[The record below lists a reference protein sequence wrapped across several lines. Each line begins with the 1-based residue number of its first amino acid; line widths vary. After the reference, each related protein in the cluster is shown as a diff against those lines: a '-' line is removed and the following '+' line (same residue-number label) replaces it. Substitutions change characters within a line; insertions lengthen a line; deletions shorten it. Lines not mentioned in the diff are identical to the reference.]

1 MMKGRRLLLPYL
13 LLVLALPIA
22 GLARGGLPE
31 EEAVGLRTPQNIRT
45 TIEYDPELRMYVVRT
60 LVGGREIVTPS
71 LLTPKEYDRKATRQ
85 EMLSY
90 FRMRNSEPD
99 SVRQREP
106 FGILSR
112 DFRLS
117 PLDKVFGPGG
127 VKIGTTGSVQ
137 LSMGITSNRTDN
149 PSLQL
154 NQRRKTYFNFDQK
167 IQATIN
173 ASVGEKLRFDMNYNT
188 DATFDFDSKNLRLNF
203 EGHEDDII
211 KSIEAGNVGMT
222 TGSSLIRGSTSLFGI
237 KSKLQFGKLTLTG
250 LISQQNSESKS
261 VGSKGGVQTRKFTV
275 SAADYDANR
284 HFFLAQYFYD
294 HYDEFASKLPY
305 VSSGVQITRIEVWVT
320 NKRGNYNESRNIVA
334 FQDLGESGRLA
345 SSYWHPEGGSEPPR
359 NSANDLLSVIKTQYP
374 EARQI
379 NNVTQALAPLQAYG
393 ITGGR
398 DFEKVESAR
407 KLEPTEYTLN
417 PTLGYISLKS
427 ALNSDEVLAVA
438 YEYTSGG
445 RVYQVGEFS
454 SDITTTE
461 ESLYLKM
468 LRATTQSPQLP
479 MWKLMMKNVYSTGG
493 YQIQRSN
500 FRMDIKFLSDTT
512 GTELTYLPLASVSG
526 TPLLQLMNL
535 DRLDSNQESNPD
547 GFFDFIEGYTVN
559 SDAGRVIF
567 PVAEPFGRNL
577 EKKIGDPQLAAEFT
591 FPELYD
597 STLVV
602 AKQFAHKNKYSL
614 TGEFQA
620 SGGATINLGAMN
632 IPRGS
637 VVVTAGG
644 STLTENVDYTV
655 DYTMGTVTIIN
666 QSIADSGTPINVTL
680 ENQALFSMQR
690 KTLLGLDA
698 QYKVNPSLTVGGTL
712 MHFSEKALTEKVA
725 IGSELINNTIWGVNV
740 NFNKDF
746 MWLTN
751 LLNKIPT
758 VNAQAPSSFSFT
770 GEFAQLMPH
779 AQKSGSAK
787 GSSYI
792 DDFETAQSGFDLRSP
807 YSWSL
812 ASTPYDPGADA
823 LFPEAALS
831 NDPAYGKNRAL
842 LSWYYIDR
850 MWTRKNSS
858 LLPGYMKHDYT
869 QLSNPYVRE
878 VNIREIYPDR
888 DVAYGEANLIQTLNL
903 SFYPTERGPYNVD
916 SDNIDSEGSLL
927 NPQKRW
933 GGIMRRLDNTDFESS
948 NVEYLQFWLLDPFLD
963 PDQPNHEG
971 GDLYFNFGDISEDI
985 LKDGMKAYENGN
997 PVDGNNQYMK
1007 ETAWGRVST
1016 QNSLTYAFENAPEA
1030 RPKQDVGLDGLKNDD
1045 EFTFTTYADYLS
1057 HLRTHLSPA
1066 AIAEMEDSPFSAF
1079 NDPAGDNYHYYLSD
1093 YYDSTQ
1099 ASILTRYKR
1108 YNGVEGNSLSPDQ
1121 SDNRRYQ
1128 AAKTTP
1134 DVEDINIDNTL
1145 NEYERYYQYH
1155 VSLRPE
1161 DLVVGRNYVTDKQ
1174 VSVVSTQTGPQE
1186 TVWYQFKIPLSA
1198 PDKTVG
1204 NISDFSSIRFAR
1216 IFLTGFSQPT
1226 HLRFAT
1232 LELVRGEWRD
1242 YAFSLNTRGDS
1253 PAEGELDV
1261 SIVNIEENSGRT
1273 PVNYV
1278 LPPDV
1283 TRIVDPSLAQA
1294 TRLNEQSLSLKLTG
1308 LHAGDA
1314 RAVYKNTML
1323 DLRQYKRLQMWSHA
1337 ERLVDDPTDLQS
1349 GQVALFIRL
1358 GSDVKNNYYEYEIPL
1373 ELTPPGNYNNSNSD
1387 DRATVWPLANR
1398 LDVPLTAFTD
1408 IKTERNRQKSLQTG
1422 GVGYGTLFTRQD
1434 PDNDRNT
1441 VSVMGNPSLSD
1452 IRVIM
1457 IGVRN
1462 RAATSK
1468 DAEIWINEL
1477 KVTNFNQDGG
1487 WAAKVNSRLAM
1498 SDIATVTFAGHIETD
1513 GFGNVD
1519 QGLSSRRIDTYRNY
1533 TFAIQADP
1541 GKLLP
1546 KKLGLTAPVFYSR
1559 SHENTTPRYNP
1570 MDQDILLNDALDAV
1584 ATKHERDSIMSFAR
1598 TSKTTEAFSLSNLRF
1613 EKRSKRPMPWD
1624 PANFQLSFSFN
1635 KQRNQDPT
1643 TIYEHTDDYRGAFQ
1657 YAYTPGFAPWKPFSG
1672 LKSKKKGMQWL
1683 RDWQLNWIF
1692 TSLAFRSNI
1701 SRYYYELQTR
1711 SAADPSLQLPLQ
1723 VSKNFIWDRQLN
1735 LVWNLTQSLSFTFAS
1750 NTTARIEETI
1760 GAVNKKLFPDQYKA
1774 WRDTVWSSI
1783 KHLGTP
1789 WNYNQTFTGTWRAPF
1804 AKLPA
1809 LSWLTGN
1816 LSYNSVYSWNRGATV
1831 EGVSVGNT
1839 IQNQTSAIADARL
1852 NFATLYNLF
1861 PRLKEVNRH
1870 FSARTGSRGEL
1881 RRQRQKA
1888 KRFERAVTLVA
1899 DSAIRV
1905 RHNLRTKKV
1914 KVTAMPVADSDS
1926 MHRQHLKVTTKVI
1939 DANTVEITAPVD
1951 VGVKLIVTEI
1961 PQRNRGFLDEMIDGT
1976 LWLAMSPRNLSFKWR
1991 GARSLYLPLFAPEVG
2006 DIFGQTR
2013 SYGPMAPGVGF
2024 AFGFFGE
2031 DYIGKALDRGWLLT
2045 ETDQTSPAIWNKS
2058 QEFNFELTLEPIPG
2072 LKILLTSNLTDN
2084 RTTQT
2089 QFMYADM
2096 PAIYS
2101 GSYLRTHVALATALK
2116 STKAEDGYA
2125 SEAFTRFLSYI
2136 PQVRNR
2142 VEAQYSGIRYPST
2155 GFMAG
2160 SAIAGQQYS
2169 PEVGTV
2175 SQTSPDVLIPAF
2187 IASYSGLNPDKI
2199 TLEPF
2204 PGLASMMPNWRV
2216 TYDGLLRIPALK
2228 NRLKSLTLSHAY
2240 QCTYSVGSYTSYAN
2254 WLPAGHGDL
2263 GFTLDASTDRPIPS
2277 RAYNISSVAI
2287 TERFAPLIGLTA
2299 TLNNDLTLNA
2309 EYRDSRTLS
2318 LNTSAGQLVE
2328 ANSRQFTVA
2337 VGYKIVGFNKI
2348 LRIGKRQ
2355 KTFSND
2361 LSLRLDL
2368 STSSNSS
2375 LIRRIETAYT
2385 QATAG
2390 SRTFALSLMATYTVS
2405 RNLTLSAFFDHQAN
2419 TPLVSQSAYPT
2430 TNTNYG
2436 ISVNLGLAR

>member
-1 MMKGRRLLLPYL
+1 MKGRILLLPYL
-13 LLVLALPIA
+13 LLLLALPLA
-22 GLARGGLPE
+22 GMARGSSPDD
-31 EEAVGLRTPQNIRT
+31 EEAVTLRDPQNLRT
-45 TIEYDPELRMYVVRT
+45 TIEYDPVLRMYVVRT
-60 LVGGREIVTPS
+60 RIGDHEIVTPS
-71 LLTPKEYDRKATRQ
+71 LLSPKEYDRQATRTD
-85 EMLSY
+85 MARY
-90 FRMRNSEPD
+90 FRMRDSEPD
-99 SVRQREP
+99 SLRSREP
-106 FGILSR
+106 FDILGR

-117 PLDKVFGPGG
+117 PLDRVFGPGG

-167 IQATIN
+167 IQAGIN

-188 DATFDFDSKNLRLNF
+188 DATFDFDSKNLKLNY
-203 EGHEDDII
+203 EGQEDDII
-211 KSIEAGNVGMT
+211 KSIEAGNVSMT

-261 VGSKGGVQTRKFTV
+261 VGSQGGVQTQKFNI

-294 HYDEFASKLPY
+294 NYDDFASKLPY

-320 NKRGNYNESRNIVA
+320 NKRGTYSESRNLVA

-345 SSYWHPEGGSEPPR
+345 SSYWQTDRGSELPR
-359 NSANDLLSVIKTQYP
+359 NSANNLLSVIKTQYP
-374 EARQI
+374 DARQI
-379 NNVTQALAPLQAYG
+379 NSVTQALAPLQAYG

-398 DFEKVESAR
+398 DYEKVESAR
-407 KLEPTEYTLN
+407 KLEPSEYTLN
-417 PTLGYISLKS
+417 STLGYISLKS
-427 ALNSDEVLAVA
+427 ALSSDEVLAVA
-438 YEYTSGG
+438 YEYTAGG
-445 RVYQVGEFS
+445 QVYQVGEFS
-454 SDITTTE
+454 SDVTTTDQ
-461 ESLYLKM
+461 SLYLKM
-468 LRATTQSPQLP
+468 LRATTQSPKLP

-512 GTELTYLPLASVSG
+512 GTELTYLPIATVSG

-559 SDAGRVIF
+559 ADAGRVIF

-577 EKKIGDPQLAAEFT
+577 EKKIGNPQLAAEFT

-602 AKQFAHKNKYSL
+602 ARQFAHKNKYSL
-614 TGEFQA
+614 TGEFKA

-637 VVVTAGG
+637 VIVTAGG
-644 STLTENVDYTV
+644 STLVENVDYTV

-666 QSIADSGTPINVTL
+666 QSIADSGTPVNVTL

-698 QYKVNPSLTVGGTL
+698 QYKVNSSLTVGGTL

-725 IGSELINNTIWGVNV
+725 IGSELVNNTIWGLNV
-740 NFNKDF
+740 NYNKNF
-746 MWLTN
+746 MWLTD
-751 LLNKIPT
+751 LLNRIPT

-779 AQKSGSAK
+779 AQKSSSAK

-812 ASTPYDPGADA
+812 ASTPFDPAPDA

-831 NDPAYGKNRAL
+831 NNPAYGKNRAL

-858 LLPGYMKHDYT
+858 LLPGYMKRDYE

-903 SFYPTERGPYNVD
+903 SFYPEERGPYNVD
-916 SDNIDSEGSLL
+916 ADNITGEGALL

-963 PDQPNHEG
+963 PDKPNHEG

-985 LKDGMKAYENGN
+985 LKDGMKTYENGN
-997 PVDGNNQYMK
+997 PIDGDSQYMK
-1007 ETAWGRVST
+1007 ETVWGRVST

-1030 RPKQDVGLDGLKNDD
+1030 RPRQDVGLDGLKNDE
-1045 EFTFTTYADYLS
+1045 EFGFSTYADYLS
-1057 HLRTHLSPA
+1057 NLRNRLSA
-1066 AIAEMEDSPFSAF
+1066 STVAEMEGNPFSPFS
-1079 NDPAGDNYHYYLSD
+1079 DPAGDNYHYYLSD

-1099 ASILTRYKR
+1099 ASILERYKR

-1134 DVEDINIDNTL
+1134 DVEDINVDNTL

-1174 VSVVSTQTGPQE
+1174 VSVVSTQNGPQE
-1186 TVWYQFKIPLSA
+1186 TVWYQFKIPLSS

-1204 NISDFSSIRFAR
+1204 DISDFSSIRFAR
-1216 IFLTGFSQPT
+1216 IFMTGFSQPT

-1242 YAFSLNTRGDS
+1242 YAFSLNTRGDA

-1261 SIVNIEENSGRT
+1261 SVVNIEENSGRT

-1283 TRIVDPSLAQA
+1283 TRIIDPSLAQA
-1294 TRLNEQSLSLKLTG
+1294 TRLNEQSLSLKVTG

-1314 RAVYKNTML
+1314 RAVYKNSML
-1323 DLRQYKRLQMWSHA
+1323 DLRQYKRIQMWTHA

-1349 GQVALFIRL
+1349 GQVSLFVRL

-1373 ELTPPGNYNNSNSD
+1373 DLTAPGNYNNSNSA
-1387 DRATVWPLANR
+1387 DRAIVWPMANR
-1398 LDVPLTAFTD
+1398 LDVPLSAFTD
-1408 IKTERNRQKSLQTG
+1408 VKTERNRQKSLQSD
-1422 GVGYGTLFTRQD
+1422 GVGYGIFFSHPD

-1441 VSVMGNPSLSD
+1441 VGVMGNPSLSD
-1452 IRVIM
+1452 VRVIM
-1457 IGVRN
+1457 VGVRN
-1462 RAATSK
+1462 RAATTK
-1468 DAEIWINEL
+1468 DVEVWVNEL
-1477 KVTNFNQDGG
+1477 KVTDFNQDGG
-1487 WAAKVNSRLAM
+1487 WAANVNSRLAM
-1498 SDIATVTFAGHIETD
+1498 SDIATVTFAGHVETD
-1513 GFGNVD
+1513 GFGSVD
-1519 QGLSSRRIDTYRNY
+1519 QGLSSRRIDTYKNY
-1533 TFAIQADP
+1533 TVALQADP

-1546 KKLGLTAPVFYSR
+1546 KKLGLSAPIYYSR
-1559 SHENTTPRYNP
+1559 SQESTTPRYNP
-1570 MDQDILLNDALDAV
+1570 LDQDILLDDALDAA
-1584 ATKHERDSIMSFAR
+1584 ATRRERDSIMSFAR
-1598 TSKTTEAFSLSNLRF
+1598 TTKTTEAFSLSNLRF
-1613 EKRSKRPMPWD
+1613 ERRSKRPMPWD

-1643 TIYEHTDDYRGAFQ
+1643 TIYEHSDDYRGAFQ
-1657 YAYTPGFAPWKPFSG
+1657 YSYTPGFSPWKPFAG
-1672 LKSKKKGMQWL
+1672 IKSKKKSALWL
-1683 RDWQLNWIF
+1683 RDWQFNWIF
-1692 TSLAFRSNI
+1692 TSLAFRSNM

-1711 SAADPSLQLPLQ
+1711 SAGDANIQLPLQ

-1735 LVWNLTQSLSFTFAS
+1735 LIWNLTQSLSFTFAS

-1789 WNYNQTFTGTWRAPF
+1789 WGYNQTFTGTWRAPF

-1816 LSYNSVYSWNRGATV
+1816 LAYNSVYSWNRGATV
-1831 EGVSVGNT
+1831 DGLSVGNT
-1839 IQNQTSAIADARL
+1839 IQNQTSATADARIT
-1852 NFATLYNLF
+1852 FATLYNLI
-1861 PRLKEVNRH
+1861 PRLKEVSNR
-1870 FSARTGSRGEL
+1870 FSGRQSRTQQK
-1881 RRQRQKA
+1881 RQPA
-1888 KRFERAVTLVA
+1888 KRFERAITLTA
-1899 DSAIRV
+1899 DSAV
-1905 RHNLRTKKV
+1905 RIAHNLKTKKV
-1914 KVTAMPVADSDS
+1914 RIGTTPVADSDS
-1926 MHRQHLKVTTKVI
+1926 APLQRVKVTTKVI
-1939 DANTVEITAPVD
+1939 DANTVELTAPHD
-1951 VGVKLIVTEI
+1951 MSVKLVVTEI
-1961 PQRNRGFLDEMIDGT
+1961 PQRNRGFLDEVVDYSLRI
-1976 LWLAMSPRNLSFKWR
+1976 AMSPSNLSFRWR

-2013 SYGPMAPGVGF
+2013 SGGPMAPGVGF
-2024 AFGFFGE
+2024 AFGFFNE
-2031 DYIGKALDRGWLLT
+2031 SYVEKALDRGWLLT
-2045 ETDQTSPAIWNKS
+2045 ETGQTSPAIWNKS
-2058 QEFNFELTLEPIPG
+2058 QEFNFEFTLEPIPG
-2072 LKILLTSNLTDN
+2072 LKIQLTSNLTDN
-2084 RTTQT
+2084 RTSQT
-2089 QFMYADM
+2089 QFMYAGM

-2101 GSYLRTHVALATALK
+2101 GSYLRTHVALASALRNAR
-2116 STKAEDGYA
+2116 AEDGY
-2125 SEAFTRFLSYI
+2125 STQAFTRFLEYI
-2136 PQVRNR
+2136 PLLRER
-2142 VEAQYSGIRYPST
+2142 VEAQYAGVRYPTT
-2155 GFMAG
+2155 GFMSG
-2160 SAIAGQQYS
+2160 SAIAGQPYD

-2187 IASYSGLNPDKI
+2187 LAAYSGSKPEKI

-2204 PGLASMMPNWRV
+2204 PGLSSMLPNWRV

-2228 NRLKSLTLSHAY
+2228 NRFKALTLSHSY
-2240 QCTYSVGSYTSYAN
+2240 QCTYNVGSYSSYSN
-2254 WLPAGHGDL
+2254 WAPVGTGGL

-2328 ANSRQFTVA
+2328 AYSRQFTVA
-2337 VGYKIVGFNKI
+2337 VGYKIIGFNKI
-2348 LRIGKRQ
+2348 LKLGKSQ

-2390 SRTFALSLMATYTVS
+2390 SRTFALSLMATYTLS
-2405 RNLTLSAFFDHQAN
+2405 RNLSLSAFFDHQAN

-2436 ISVNLGLAR
+2436 LSVNLGLAR

>member
-1 MMKGRRLLLPYL
+1 MMKGRILLLPYL
-13 LLVLALPIA
+13 LIVLALPLA
-22 GLARGGLPE
+22 GLARGGSPDD
-31 EEAVGLRTPQNIRT
+31 EEAIGLRDPDNVKT
-45 TIEYDPELRMYVVRT
+45 TIEYDPVLHMYVVRT
-60 LVGGREIVTPS
+60 KVGDHEIVTPS
-71 LLTPKEYDRKATRQ
+71 LLSAKEYDKQAT
-85 EMLSY
+85 LSDMARY
-90 FRMRNSEPD
+90 FRLRDYEPD
-99 SVRQREP
+99 SIKNREP
-106 FGILSR
+106 FDILGK

-117 PLDKVFGPGG
+117 PLDRVFGPGG

-167 IQATIN
+167 IQAGIN

-188 DATFDFDSKNLRLNF
+188 DATFDFDSKNLKLNY
-203 EGHEDDII
+203 EGQEDDII
-211 KSIEAGNVGMT
+211 KSIEAGNVSMT

-261 VGSKGGVQTRKFTV
+261 VGSQGGVQTQKFSV
-275 SAADYDANR
+275 SATDYDANR

-294 HYDEFASKLPY
+294 NYDDFASKLPY
-305 VSSGVQITRIEVWVT
+305 TSSGVQITRIEVWVT
-320 NKRGNYNESRNIVA
+320 NKRGSYNESRNLVA

-345 SSYWHPEGGSEPPR
+345 SSYWHPDRNSPLPR
-359 NSANDLLSVIKTQYP
+359 NSANDLLAVIKSQYP

-379 NNVTQALAPLQAYG
+379 NSVTQALAPLQAYG

-407 KLEPTEYTLN
+407 KLEPSEYTLN
-417 PTLGYISLKS
+417 ATLGYISLKS
-427 ALNSDEVLAVA
+427 ALSSDEVLAVA
-438 YEYTSGG
+438 YEYTCGG
-445 RVYQVGEFS
+445 QVYQVGEFS

-468 LRATTQSPQLP
+468 LRATTQSPKLP

-512 GTELTYLPLASVSG
+512 GTELTYLPIASISG

-559 SDAGRVIF
+559 ADAGRVIF

-577 EKKIGDPQLAAEFT
+577 EKKIGNPQLAAEFT

-632 IPRGS
+632 IPQGS
-637 VVVTAGG
+637 VIVTAGG
-644 STLTENVDYTV
+644 STLVENVDYIV

-666 QSIADSGTPINVTL
+666 QSIADSGTPVNVTL

-698 QYKVNPSLTVGGTL
+698 QYKVNPSLTVGGTIL
-712 MHFSEKALTEKVA
+712 HFSEKALTEKVA
-725 IGSELINNTIWGVNV
+725 IGSELVNNTIWGLNV
-740 NFNKDF
+740 SFNKNF
-746 MWLTN
+746 MWLTD
-751 LLNKIPT
+751 LVNKIPT
-758 VNAQAPSSFSFT
+758 INAKAPSSFNFT

-779 AQKSGSAK
+779 AQKSGSNK

-812 ASTPYDPGADA
+812 ASTPFDPSADA

-858 LLPGYMKHDYT
+858 LLPGYMKRDYA

-903 SFYPTERGPYNVD
+903 SFYPEERGPYNVD
-916 SDNIDSEGSLL
+916 AENITGEGALL
-927 NPQKRW
+927 NPEKRW

-963 PDQPNHEG
+963 PEKTNNEG

-997 PVDGNNQYMK
+997 PIDGDTQYLK
-1007 ETAWGRVST
+1007 ETVWGKVTT

-1030 RPKQDVGLDGLKNDD
+1030 RPRQDVGLDGLKNDD
-1045 EFTFTTYADYLS
+1045 EFGFSTYADYLAN
-1057 HLRTHLSPA
+1057 LRNRLSPA
-1066 AIAEMEDSPFSAF
+1066 AIAEMEGNPFSAF
-1079 NDPAGDNYHYYLSD
+1079 SDPAGDNYHYYLSD
-1093 YYDSTQ
+1093 YYDTTQ
-1099 ASILTRYKR
+1099 ASILDRYKR

-1134 DVEDINIDNTL
+1134 DVEDINVDNTL

-1161 DLVVGRNYVTDKQ
+1161 DLVVGRNFVTDKQ

-1186 TVWYQFKIPLSA
+1186 TVWYQFKIPLSN
-1198 PDKTVG
+1198 PEKTVG
-1204 NISDFSSIRFAR
+1204 DISDFSSIRFAR
-1216 IFLTGFSQPT
+1216 IFMTGFSQPT

-1242 YAFSLNTRGDS
+1242 YTFSLNTRGDA

-1261 SIVNIEENSGRT
+1261 SVVNIEENSGRT

-1294 TRLNEQSLSLKLTG
+1294 TRLNEQSLSLKITG

-1314 RAVYKNTML
+1314 RAVYKNSML
-1323 DLRQYKRLQMWSHA
+1323 DLRQYKRLQMWTHA

-1373 ELTPPGNYNNSNSD
+1373 DLTPPGNYNNSNSS
-1387 DRATVWPLANR
+1387 DRAIVWPLANR
-1398 LDVPLTAFTD
+1398 LDVPLSAFTD
-1408 IKTERNRQKSLQTG
+1408 VKTERNRQKSLQAD
-1422 GVGYGTLFTRQD
+1422 GVGYGVFFSRQD

-1441 VSVMGNPSLSD
+1441 VGVMGNPSLSD
-1452 IRVIM
+1452 VRVIM
-1457 IGVRN
+1457 VGVRN
-1462 RAATSK
+1462 RAATTK
-1468 DAEIWINEL
+1468 DVEVWVNEL
-1477 KVTNFNQDGG
+1477 KVTDFNQDGG
-1487 WAAKVNSRLAM
+1487 WAANVNSRLAV
-1498 SDIATVTFAGHIETD
+1498 SDIATVTFAGHVETD
-1513 GFGNVD
+1513 GFGSVD
-1519 QGLSSRRIDTYRNY
+1519 QGLSSRRIDTYKNY
-1533 TFAIQADP
+1533 TVALQADP

-1546 KKLGLTAPVFYSR
+1546 KKLGLSAPVYYSR
-1559 SHENTTPRYNP
+1559 SQESTTPRYNP
-1570 MDQDILLNDALDAV
+1570 LDQDILLDDALDAA
-1584 ATKHERDSIMSFAR
+1584 ATRRERDSIMSFAR
-1598 TSKTTEAFSLSNLRF
+1598 TSKTTEAFSLSNLHF
-1613 EKRSKRPMPWD
+1613 ERRSKKPMPWD

-1635 KQRNQDPT
+1635 KQRNQNPT

-1657 YAYTPGFAPWKPFSG
+1657 YTYTPGFSPWKPFSRI
-1672 LKSKKKGMQWL
+1672 KSKNKNAQWL
-1683 RDWQLNWIF
+1683 KDWQLNWIF

-1711 SAADPSLQLPLQ
+1711 SAGDPNMQLPLQ

-1735 LVWNLTQSLSFTFAS
+1735 LIWNLTQSLSLTFAS
-1750 NTTARIEETI
+1750 NITARIEETI

-1789 WNYNQTFTGTWRAPF
+1789 WAYNQTFTGTWRAPF
-1804 AKLPA
+1804 AKLPV
-1809 LSWLTGN
+1809 LSWLNGN
-1816 LSYNSVYSWNRGATV
+1816 LAYNSVYSWNRGATV
-1831 EGVSVGNT
+1831 DGLSVGNT
-1839 IQNQTSAIADARL
+1839 IQNQTSATADARIT
-1852 NFATLYNLF
+1852 FANLYNLF
-1861 PRLKEVNRH
+1861 PRLKEVNRR
-1870 FSARTGSRGEL
+1870 FSGRTAEREKQK
-1881 RRQRQKA
+1881 RQPA
-1888 KRFERAVTLVA
+1888 KRFERAVTLKA
-1899 DSAIRV
+1899 DSAMRIS
-1905 RHNLRTKKV
+1905 HNLKTKKV
-1914 KVTAMPVADSDS
+1914 RIGTTPVEDSDS
-1926 MHRQHLKVTTKVI
+1926 VPRQRLKVTTKVI
-1939 DANTVEITAPVD
+1939 DANTVELKAPAD
-1951 VGVKLIVTEI
+1951 MSVKLIVTEI
-1961 PQRNRGFLDEMIDGT
+1961 PQNKRNFFDEIIDYS
-1976 LWLAMSPRNLSFKWR
+1976 LRFAMSPTNLSFKWR

-2013 SYGPMAPGVGF
+2013 SGGPMAPGVGF
-2024 AFGFFGE
+2024 AFGFFNE
-2031 DYIGKALDRGWLLT
+2031 DYIGKALKRGWLLT
-2045 ETDQTSPAIWNKS
+2045 ETGQTSPAIWNKS
-2058 QEFNFELTLEPIPG
+2058 QEFNFEFSLEPLPG
-2072 LKILLTSNLTDN
+2072 LKIQLTSNLTDN
-2084 RTTQT
+2084 RTQQM
-2089 QFMYADM
+2089 QFMYADIPTM
-2096 PAIYS
+2096 YS
-2101 GSYLRTHVALATALK
+2101 GSYLRTHVALASALRNA
-2116 STKAEDGYA
+2116 KAEDGYY
-2125 SEAFTRFLSYI
+2125 SEAFTRFLNYI
-2136 PQVRNR
+2136 PLLRDR
-2142 VEAQYSGIRYPST
+2142 VEAQYTSVRYPSA
-2155 GFMAG
+2155 GFIKG
-2160 SAIAGQQYS
+2160 SAIAGQIYD

-2187 IASYSGLNPDKI
+2187 IAAYSGSKPEKI

-2204 PGLASMMPNWRV
+2204 PGLSSMLPNWRV

-2228 NRLKSLTLSHAY
+2228 NRFKALTLSHSY
-2240 QCTYSVGSYTSYAN
+2240 QCTYSVGSYSSYTN
-2254 WLPAGHGDL
+2254 WVAAGADGL
-2263 GFTLDASTDRPIPS
+2263 GFTLDNTTDRPIPS

-2287 TERFAPLIGLTA
+2287 TERFAPLIGLAA
-2299 TLNNDLTLNA
+2299 TLNNDLTVNA

-2328 ANSRQFTVA
+2328 AYSRQLTIA
-2337 VGYKIVGFNKI
+2337 MGYKIVGFNQI
-2348 LRIGKRQ
+2348 LRLGKSQ

-2361 LSLRLDL
+2361 LSLRLEL

-2405 RNLTLSAFFDHQAN
+2405 RNLSLSAFFDHQAN

-2436 ISVNLGLAR
+2436 IAVNLGLAR